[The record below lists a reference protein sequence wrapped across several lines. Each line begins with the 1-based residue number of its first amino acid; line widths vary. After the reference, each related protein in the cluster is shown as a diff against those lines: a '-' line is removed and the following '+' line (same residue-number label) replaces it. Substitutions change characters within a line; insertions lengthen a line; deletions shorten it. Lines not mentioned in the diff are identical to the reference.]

1 MTALTPS
8 EERLHELL
16 RDSGAVEERTLDQA
30 LTAFVAARAGGEEV
44 SLGPWLVGQGLV
56 SVSTVQDLLTGAA
69 PVEAAALPSQSGEAP
84 DRHEAG
90 REGTATERPALPGG
104 DAEQATGARDT
115 GARDTGARDTGARDT
130 GARDTG
136 KRRRGGRSTGKRRA
150 RDEESE
156 RPRLRDPAESPA
168 RSTGKRRVRDEES
181 ERPRLRDP
189 AQAAARKTAKRA
201 VLEGGPAPSEGGSK
215 GRRSGRRRKE
225 GRSQRAEAK
234 PAPKSP
240 AQESDEDT
248 HRFDVKSLAEA
259 SQGKSA
265 RLKSQRLEPTF
276 GASATQEGT
285 RRFDPDALAAA
296 SSRPMRRRPLL
307 LPVLALGALSVVALG
322 ALSLMREEALPPP
335 PPPGPEPSGVA
346 DLDSASEGL
355 DPLGDVQE
363 QARALEARED
373 YAGALALYRGLPP
386 AVRAAE
392 GEGLQA
398 AEARLSELAMF
409 ARAAEQ
415 ALSAAEPFRSAPPND
430 AQQAAQLQRVLAKL
444 EGLVESATPSQLGSP
459 AARRLQRALEELA
472 LSRTRPLDPEGPVR
486 RREPA
491 ERSARFAELAKAGAA
506 VVEQTRQRILT
517 EKAQIEERRIAREA
531 RAQAESRRDPL
542 TVVVDEIRH
551 EGCVVGEFDER
562 GFTLRAEG
570 RTLGFRW
577 REALR
582 DHPQLALKVRQFAV
596 RADSARDQ
604 LDFGRWCLEHRQW
617 KEAQQ
622 AFSRA
627 VVLDGRLKD
636 RVPDVTAVA
645 RSSRVFRGKLERS
658 AGSGSL
664 TLRYDF
670 RLAAHN
676 ADWTPAGNHARGG
689 VRDGAYRIR
698 GKGLAVTALK
708 TVGWE
713 NHLSLHATV
722 GAAQPGSMP
731 LVGLTL
737 RANAPGEE
745 SWLVGLDLGQMQV
758 LLYRRAGKSMKVIE
772 RRELRANGEEDP
784 ILAVEV
790 MGDRL
795 LVRLDGRAMFLRSIP
810 VPWGRT
816 RLLLGV
822 RSLTKG
828 GPCQADFSRCQVVGA
843 VRQEWIRKA
852 FGEFDDHL
860 RAFLARTEDLDV
872 FARPEQKPPEP
883 PLSCEDEFGLERVP
897 AEARAHARR
906 GQVKLG
912 LGTPLDLLAAANAF
926 AKAVELAPGYAA
938 ALYGRGLAL
947 ERLGQRSLAVEEFER
962 AARACPHFYE
972 ARAALARVLAGSE
985 RLTEAEAAARKALE
999 ERPDHAPAR
1008 SALALV
1014 HFRRGDLE
1022 RAREQLDLAL
1032 ALDPSDEG
1040 VRTFRRNVTNVL
1052 RGPPWETT
1060 YSTRT
1065 RNYEVKS
1072 DISQARADEYA
1083 RELETI
1089 RSSYERFF
1097 QVSERG
1103 QAKRA
1108 TVLIFDTEEGFQS
1121 YAELSTDDRVE
1132 SLLGCYLRRYDQLL
1146 LYEDKDDAT
1155 RAETRRVL
1163 YHEAFHQFLEPLIPD
1178 VPFWLSEGMAEYFGS
1193 TKIAEGKVVERGAK
1207 LPARLRDLRKFVS
1220 ERGSPLPIPGLM
1232 RESPS
1237 EFYSG
1242 PVAVKYAQAW
1252 SIVHFLMHGA
1262 SDELRAR
1269 FARYLRALLAGK
1281 SPHEALAAWKGV
1293 DWKTF
1298 EAAWWAHVK
1307 GL

>member
-1 MTALTPS
+1 S
-8 EERLHELL
+8 
-16 RDSGAVEERTLDQA
+16 
-30 LTAFVAARAGGEEV
+30 
-44 SLGPWLVGQGLV
+44 
-56 SVSTVQDLLTGAA
+56 
-69 PVEAAALPSQSGEAP
+69 
-84 DRHEAG
+84 
-90 REGTATERPALPGG
+90 
-104 DAEQATGARDT
+104 
-115 GARDTGARDTGARDT
+115 
-130 GARDTG
+130 
-136 KRRRGGRSTGKRRA
+136 RSTGKRRA

-156 RPRLRDPAESPA
+156 RPRLRDPAEPGRKTS
-168 RSTGKRRVRDEES
+168 KRRARDEES
-181 ERPRLRDP
+181 ERPRLKDP
-189 AQAAARKTAKRA
+189 AEATRKTAKRDVA
-201 VLEGGPAPSEGGSK
+201 RDDPASEGGSSGSK

-225 GRSQRAEAK
+225 ARSQRATGATEAK
-234 PAPKSP
+234 DPKGP
-240 AQESDEDT
+240 KDPEEDT

-265 RLKSQRLEPTF
+265 RLKSQRLEQTF

-296 SSRPMRRRPLL
+296 SSRPVGRRPLL
-307 LPVLALGALSVVALG
+307 LPALALGALSVVAVG
-322 ALSLMREEALPPP
+322 ALSLMREDSLPPPPP
-335 PPPGPEPSGVA
+335 PPPGPSPTDVAQVDTAASGA
-346 DLDSASEGL
+346 
-355 DPLGDVQE
+355 PLADVQQ

-373 YAGALALYRGLPP
+373 YAAALTLYRGLPP

-392 GEGLQA
+392 AESLRA
-398 AEARLSELAMF
+398 VEARLSELSMF

-415 ALSAAEPFRSAPPND
+415 TLEAAEPFRSAPPND
-430 AQQAAQLQRVLAKL
+430 PQQAAQLQRILAKL
-444 EGLVESATPSQLGSP
+444 EGLVESATPTQLGSP

-472 LSRTRPLDPEGPVR
+472 LTRTRPLDPKGPVR
-486 RREPA
+486 RREPPA
-491 ERSARFAELAKAGAA
+491 RTQRFAEQAKQGAQ
-506 VVEQTRQRILT
+506 VVEQTRQRILA
-517 EKAQIEERRIAREA
+517 EKAQIEERRRAREA
-531 RAQAESRRDPL
+531 RAQAESRRTPL

-551 EGCVVGEFDER
+551 EGCLVGEFDER
-562 GFTLRAEG
+562 GFTLKAEA

-582 DHPQLALKVRQFAV
+582 DHPELALKVRQFAV

-636 RVPDVTAVA
+636 RVPDVTAIA
-645 RSSRVFRGKLERS
+645 RSSRVFRGKVERT

-676 ADWTPAGNHARGG
+676 ADWTPAGNAARGG
-689 VRDGAYRIR
+689 VRDGAYRLR
-698 GKGLAVTALK
+698 GKGLAVSALK

-713 NHLSLHATV
+713 NHLSLHATL

-731 LVGLTL
+731 LIGLTL
-737 RANAPGEE
+737 KANSPEEE
-745 SWLVGLDLGQMQV
+745 SWLLGLDLGQMQV
-758 LLYRRAGKSMKVIE
+758 LLLRRTGKSMKVIE
-772 RRELRANGEEDP
+772 RRELRAGEEDP
-784 ILAVEV
+784 ILALEV

-795 LVRLDGRAMFLRSIP
+795 LARVNGRAMFLRSIS

-822 RSLTKG
+822 RSLNKG
-828 GPCQADFSRCQVVGA
+828 GSCQADFSRCQVVGA

-860 RAFLARTEDLDV
+860 RAFLARSEDLDV
-872 FARPEQKPPEP
+872 FARPEQRPQEP
-883 PLSCEDEFGLERVP
+883 KLSCEDEFGLERVP
-897 AEARAHARR
+897 AEARAHERR
-906 GQVKLG
+906 GRVKLG
-912 LGTPLDLLAAANAF
+912 LGKPLDLLAAANAF
-926 AKAVELAPGYAA
+926 AKAVELAPNYAA
-938 ALYGRGLAL
+938 ALYRRGLAL
-947 ERLGQRSLAVEEFER
+947 ERLGQRSLAIDELER
-962 AARACPHFYE
+962 AVRACPHFYE

-985 RLTEAEAAARKALE
+985 RLTEAEAAVRKALE
-999 ERPDHAPAR
+999 DRPDHAPAR
-1008 SALALV
+1008 SALALIY
-1014 HFRRGDLE
+1014 FRRGDLE

-1040 VRTFRRNVTNVL
+1040 VRSFRRNVTNVL

-1060 YSTRT
+1060 YSART
-1065 RNYEVKS
+1065 RHYQVKS

-1089 RSSYERFF
+1089 RASYERFF
-1097 QVSERG
+1097 QVTERP

-1193 TKIAEGKVVERGAK
+1193 TRIEEGQVVDRGAK

-1220 ERGSPLPIPGLM
+1220 ERGSPLSIPGLM

-1252 SIVHFLMHGA
+1252 AVVHFLMHGA
-1262 SDELRAR
+1262 KDEWRAR
-1269 FARYLRALLAGK
+1269 FVRYLRALLAGK
-1281 SPHEALAAWKGV
+1281 SPRSALVAWKGV
-1293 DWKTF
+1293 DWQAF
-1298 EAAWWAHVK
+1298 EKAWWAHVK